1 MSYSDHFNDKA
12 AIGVVHDHVQELKAL
27 DLAHEVQVLT
37 GTLEIHGSSIS
48 GRMAGAAA
56 LTAENLRH
64 GRQKE
69 ERDTS
74 KLLHILDM
82 LRDTLRQI
90 DARISQLDKDIAKL
104 EERRAEAEER
114 GAAAFERMHALEE
127 ILEDIEQCG
136 GLGAADRERIKRIV
150 DLEADDMNAAD
161 AQLLSL
167 VRKRIAEEHR
177 NGIEASVETE
187 NIRLELEEKINARNT
202 LVEAREQIMN
212 DPEATPE
219 EKLVR
224 ARAALERSFENG
236 IDGPESALRSDTN
249 LRTEQLLDEQRIT
262 EAATDDTFEM
272 DETMSLDTSIPPA
285 LPKP

>member
-1 MSYSDHFNDKA
+1 MEEQSQEEIRKKENPLR
-12 AIGVVHDHVQELKAL
+12 IGVSTL
-27 DLAHEVQVLT
+27 D
-37 GTLEIHGSSIS
+37 
-48 GRMAGAAA
+48 
-56 LTAENLRH
+56 
-64 GRQKE
+64 
-69 ERDTS
+69 
-74 KLLHILDM
+74 
-82 LRDTLRQI
+82 
-90 DARISQLDKDIAKL
+90 
-104 EERRAEAEER
+104 
-114 GAAAFERMHALEE
+114 
-127 ILEDIEQCG
+127 
-136 GLGAADRERIKRIV
+136 
-150 DLEADDMNAAD
+150 
-161 AQLLSL
+161 
-167 VRKRIAEEHR
+167 
-177 NGIEASVETE
+177 
-187 NIRLELEEKINARNT
+187 ELEEKINARNT